1 MGNSSTR
8 ERIITRG
15 IGFGIFLL
23 ITTYL
28 LAFVLFGR
36 LTGFTLV
43 LFLGEIVFVAGLL
56 IIFFQRGYPG
66 RVLAVPIAAGIL
78 LSMVAVMIVI
88 VIGTTLIHAPLP
100 PPDSPAWKSGN
111 RVIAMA
117 VSTDEIS
124 TTSPEARELLISG
137 LRIASWNNQFAE
149 AITYYD
155 QALAIDPNLTEAWM
169 AKGVAH
175 HNLGSYAESVGCL
188 DSALALDPGNAAAW
202 SLKGTILES
211 WRRPDEAAACYA
223 KAGELDSRYQPP
235 PPMTAIPTSPPAIIT
250 PNDTNV
256 RTPGSYPPHHPPT
269 LFIFSL
275 KDAIDIAGEPV
286 FIPLSLPP
294 GYAFGGGSADLDGAV
309 SLWIS
314 NGTDSIRYIQA
325 SPPFPVP
332 GVLEGPSTK
341 IVSGEFQ
348 GWCSEM
354 DGQYQLAWSNNTHK
368 YFLIGN
374 ISCDDYLPMAQSLGR
389 LTTISLDLV
398 PWEEPVPATPLPPS
412 EIMNLVFSL
421 DWLNE
426 HDTDPDPRIFNITMT
441 PEEFTSSFSPD
452 QENSLLSRHREVE
465 DGQRIA
471 LLTMPKTMFA
481 WFNNDPSRVRVHFPD
496 TFFRFYD
503 SMDALSEDLQAR

>member
-1 MGNSSTR
+1 MNSGIISVENIEIKGEVIIKRRKGKKGKGNVEPEEKGNKR
-8 ERIITRG
+8 
-15 IGFGIFLL
+15 
-23 ITTYL
+23 
-28 LAFVLFGR
+28 
-36 LTGFTLV
+36 
-43 LFLGEIVFVAGLL
+43 EIVKVRIA
-56 IIFFQRGYPG
+56 IF
-66 RVLAVPIAAGIL
+66 
-78 LSMVAVMIVI
+78 
-88 VIGTTLIHAPLP
+88 IGTTLIHAPLP
-100 PPDSPAWKSGN
+100 PPESPACSSGSP
-111 RVIAMA
+111 VIGMA

-124 TTSPEARELLISG
+124 TSSPEARDLLIGG
-137 LRIASWNNQFAE
+137 LTIASRNNQFAA
-149 AITYYD
+149 AIPYYD
-155 QALAIDPNLTEAWM
+155 QALAIDPNFAEAWM
-169 AKGVAH
+169 AKGVAL
-175 HNLGSYAESVGCL
+175 HNLGSYAEAVGCL
-188 DSALALDPGNAAAW
+188 DRALAIDPGNPFTW
-202 SLKGTILES
+202 SLKGIILDS
-211 WRRPDEAAACYA
+211 WGRPDEAAACYA

-256 RTPGSYPPHHPPT
+256 RAPGSYPPQHPPT
-269 LFIFSL
+269 LFISSL

-309 SLWIS
+309 SLSLS

-441 PEEFTSSFSPD
+441 PEEFGSSFSPD
-452 QENSLLSRHREVE
+452 QENPLLSRHREVE
-465 DGQRIA
+465 DGQRVA
-471 LLTMPKTMFA
+471 LLAMPKTMFA
-481 WFNNDPSRVRVHFPD
+481 WFNNDPSLVRVHFPD
-496 TFFRFYD
+496 NFFRFYD